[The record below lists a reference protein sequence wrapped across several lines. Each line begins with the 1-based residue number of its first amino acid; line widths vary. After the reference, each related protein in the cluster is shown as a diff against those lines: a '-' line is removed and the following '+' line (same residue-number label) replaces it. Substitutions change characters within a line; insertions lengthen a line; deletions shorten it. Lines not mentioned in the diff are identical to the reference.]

1 MLNSLLFVHFVNHI
15 TTLRTIPFF
24 RRLCLRVRRNMA
36 TSSFS
41 STPASSSPA
50 AAAAFRQAVTH
61 PAVSIDVASQ
71 GPAPFGFAPVAPLD
85 AIPQGLSGA
94 PSFSG
99 GPLVVARRDTKIKAL
114 SLHCCHKEAEL
125 SLGDIEDAGGRF
137 SVKCPRHRKKFPG
150 GLNFDCDTGAAWCAG
165 KPEPNAWNDSWGKKG
180 DVAVYE
186 TKEEGG
192 WLWAS
197 VEPKVG
203 INRKKVVAA
212 KDCSCS

>member
-1 MLNSLLFVHFVNHI
+1 
-15 TTLRTIPFF
+15 
-24 RRLCLRVRRNMA
+24 MA
-36 TSSFS
+36 TTSS
-41 STPASSSPA
+41 STPAAASSAAVTFRQAVTPA
-50 AAAAFRQAVTH
+50 AVSLDAVAGPAPLEFAPVVIFRQAVTH
-61 PAVSIDVASQ
+61 PAVSLDAVA
-71 GPAPFGFAPVAPLD
+71 GPAPLGFAPVAPL
-85 AIPQGLSGA
+85 ASIPQGLSGA
-94 PSFSG
+94 PSFAG
-99 GPLVVARRDTKIKAL
+99 GPLVVARRDGTVIKAL

-150 GLNFDCDTGAAWCAG
+150 GLNFDCETGAAWCAG

-197 VEPKVG
+197 VEPLVG
-203 INRKKVVAA
+203 INKKKARKNALLLA
-212 KDCSCS
+212 S